1 MRWFLIYYDNESL
14 VCHRDIIWNI
24 SAIIYY
30 YFSYIKIEIMHIENL
45 TVIRRQN
52 SRTLSS
58 VKKFREV
65 LGEELAVMIV
75 LFIHQFI
82 FKKMFNDY
90 SMPGI
95 VLGTGSTQLDNT
107 ENSLLKR
114 NLHSVGKRLTI
125 NGRVSG
131 HVTFLKK
138 MKTW

>member
-1 MRWFLIYYDNESL
+1 
-14 VCHRDIIWNI
+14 
-24 SAIIYY
+24 
-30 YFSYIKIEIMHIENL
+30 MHIENFS
-45 TVIRRQN
+45 VVRRQN

-65 LGEELAVMIV
+65 LGEELAIMIV

-82 FKKMFNDY
+82 FKQMFNDY

-95 VLGTGSTQLDNT
+95 VLGTRSTQLGNT

-114 NLHSVGKRLTI
+114 NLHSVGRRLTI
-125 NGRVSG
+125 NGRLSG
-131 HVTFLKK
+131 HDMFLKK

>member
-1 MRWFLIYYDNESL
+1 
-14 VCHRDIIWNI
+14 
-24 SAIIYY
+24 
-30 YFSYIKIEIMHIENL
+30 MHIENL
-45 TVIRRQN
+45 TVVRRQN

-114 NLHSVGKRLTI
+114 NLRSVGKRLTI